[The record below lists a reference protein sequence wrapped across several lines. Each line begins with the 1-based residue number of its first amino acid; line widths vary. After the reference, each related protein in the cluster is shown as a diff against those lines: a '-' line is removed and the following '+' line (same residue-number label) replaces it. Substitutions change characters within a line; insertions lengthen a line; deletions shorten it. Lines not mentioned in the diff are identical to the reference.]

1 MRKIRYGIF
10 ETNSSSTHAIVV
22 PKEVKEDG
30 YNAYDSL
37 DHDYGFGREECRL
50 CDNWDE
56 KLAYAYMLLKDNIIT
71 YNHDGAMIK
80 LKLLENKIFF
90 ERENK
95 DVKIYLEFEKNK
107 SIITKYIIKDMGI
120 EIKLESK
127 TKNIIINDNNLMIEY
142 DLFMNGEFSDSFKYE
157 LEWSDL

>member
-1 MRKIRYGIF
+1 MSKIIVNHNIKS
-10 ETNSSSTHAIVV
+10 TSSLEVV
-22 PKEVKEDG
+22 KDKKEI
-30 YNAYDSL
+30 
-37 DHDYGFGREECRL
+37 
-50 CDNWDE
+50 
-56 KLAYAYMLLKDNIIT
+56 LKDNIIT

-90 ERENK
+90 ERENN

-107 SIITKYIIKDMGI
+107 SIITKYVIKDMGI

-127 TKNIIINDNNLMIEY
+127 TKNLIINDNKIMVEY

-157 LEWSDL
+157 VEWSDL

>member
-1 MRKIRYGIF
+1 MSKIIVNHNIKSTSSLEVVKDKKGI
-10 ETNSSSTHAIVV
+10 
-22 PKEVKEDG
+22 
-30 YNAYDSL
+30 
-37 DHDYGFGREECRL
+37 
-50 CDNWDE
+50 
-56 KLAYAYMLLKDNIIT
+56 LKDNIIT
-71 YNHDGAMIK
+71 YNHNGVMIR

-107 SIITKYIIKDMGI
+107 SKITKYVIKDMGI

-127 TKNIIINDNNLMIEY
+127 TKNLIINDNKIMVEY

-157 LEWSDL
+157 VEWSDL

>member
-1 MRKIRYGIF
+1 MSKIIINHNIKSTSSLEVVKDKKGI
-10 ETNSSSTHAIVV
+10 
-22 PKEVKEDG
+22 
-30 YNAYDSL
+30 
-37 DHDYGFGREECRL
+37 
-50 CDNWDE
+50 
-56 KLAYAYMLLKDNIIT
+56 LKDNIIT

-157 LEWSDL
+157 

>member
-1 MRKIRYGIF
+1 MSKIIVNHNIKSTSSLEVVKDKKGI
-10 ETNSSSTHAIVV
+10 
-22 PKEVKEDG
+22 
-30 YNAYDSL
+30 
-37 DHDYGFGREECRL
+37 
-50 CDNWDE
+50 
-56 KLAYAYMLLKDNIIT
+56 LKDNIIT
-71 YNHDGAMIK
+71 YNHNGVMIK

-107 SIITKYIIKDMGI
+107 SIITKYVIKDMGI

-127 TKNIIINDNNLMIEY
+127 TKNLIINHNKIMVEY

-157 LEWSDL
+157 VEWSDL

>member
-1 MRKIRYGIF
+1 MSKIIVNHNIKSTSSLEVVKDKKGI
-10 ETNSSSTHAIVV
+10 
-22 PKEVKEDG
+22 
-30 YNAYDSL
+30 
-37 DHDYGFGREECRL
+37 
-50 CDNWDE
+50 
-56 KLAYAYMLLKDNIIT
+56 LKDNIIT
-71 YNHDGAMIK
+71 YNHDGVMIK

-107 SIITKYIIKDMGI
+107 SIITKYVIKDMGI

-127 TKNIIINDNNLMIEY
+127 TKNLIINDNKITVEY

-157 LEWSDL
+157 VEWSDL

>member
-1 MRKIRYGIF
+1 MSKIIVNHNIKSTSSLEVVKDKKGI
-10 ETNSSSTHAIVV
+10 
-22 PKEVKEDG
+22 
-30 YNAYDSL
+30 
-37 DHDYGFGREECRL
+37 
-50 CDNWDE
+50 
-56 KLAYAYMLLKDNIIT
+56 LKDNIIT
-71 YNHDGAMIK
+71 YNHDGVMIK

-107 SIITKYIIKDMGI
+107 SIITKYVIKDMWI

-127 TKNIIINDNNLMIEY
+127 TKDLIINYNKIMVEY

-157 LEWSDL
+157 VEWRDL